1 MARTLK
7 LNYSLE
13 EGLTDFLE
21 ERLYVARTL
30 IPSGYEPYFR
40 KRAQYLSVQTST
52 RIEGNKLDDEQAMLV
67 LVDDVQAMSRDEI
80 EVKNLDEAYDLIQQ
94 IAGDP
99 SVRVDEGLVRTM
111 NSMILKGLPDVQAR
125 SRGKYRVGPSLIINQ
140 QTRAVR
146 YRPPQ
151 PEWVPELMEEFFR
164 EVQAWV
170 REKIY
175 PGPVIAAMAHFGL
188 ISIHPFDDGNG
199 RTARLL
205 ADMILHQMGWS
216 NEGMLSASA
225 AILSRQHDY
234 YETLYQTQGE
244 SFRSEVDVTSFVGFH
259 TSVLNAAAINLE
271 RSAVAFSRALDQFTR
286 GVKGMLNS
294 RQALAL
300 MFMLDVAPLSSSAY
314 ANLTGASQ
322 SAALSDLSQMGDHG
336 LVQRVGRGRGTRY
349 HVSPSIR
356 REMEEAQAA
365 SETSEVRQTS
375 T

>member
-1 MARTLK
+1 
-7 LNYSLE
+7 
-13 EGLTDFLE
+13 
-21 ERLYVARTL
+21 
-30 IPSGYEPYFR
+30 
-40 KRAQYLSVQTST
+40 
-52 RIEGNKLDDEQAMLV
+52 
-67 LVDDVQAMSRDEI
+67 
-80 EVKNLDEAYDLIQQ
+80 
-94 IAGDP
+94 
-99 SVRVDEGLVRTM
+99 
-111 NSMILKGLPDVQAR
+111 
-125 SRGKYRVGPSLIINQ
+125 
-140 QTRAVR
+140 
-146 YRPPQ
+146 
-151 PEWVPELMEEFFR
+151 
-164 EVQAWV
+164 
-170 REKIY
+170 
-175 PGPVIAAMAHFGL
+175 
-188 ISIHPFDDGNG
+188 
-199 RTARLL
+199 
-205 ADMILHQMGWS
+205 
-216 NEGMLSASA
+216 MLSASA